1 MFYKIMCFITVAFF
15 TLTGFSQTTTINYLS
30 SGLSTS
36 ACNVFSSSV
45 NINGVQHY
53 SHAGGVTFNTTN
65 GIILTTVPTGSSA
78 GGTAYIIQGNFTP
91 NDKYDI
97 AITAKGNN
105 TLFLKTSVVP
115 NLNQFATSGTN
126 SCTPDP
132 FVVGYNTTGYS
143 QYVTVTST
151 SSVTYNIPQFTIAGS
166 TTYSYLVIWATG
178 GNPSLSLDAL
188 TISKVVITKTSTPT
202 FTITPN
208 TASIPCGSTTNKTFT
223 VNNVYNSPGTLSY
236 NWDLGSTNNGWIY
249 QGSPAPQSFT
259 TSQNNISLT
268 SSSAASSYSNV
279 AVTVVLNDSNYT
291 TLTSNVTTTPLE
303 HNMTITGA
311 NNICSSEIYTLN
323 NIPSGGTIVSFTAF
337 APKFFISY
345 TTSGN
350 QITIT
355 RNGIN
360 SGVVDITAVVAT
372 NCGNITVSRTIYLG
386 PIPATIIGPFDPVQ
400 HTIMTPCT
408 GEQYYFSAY
417 PIEGGATYSWEIIPP
432 VTSSENPYFLYGSTA
447 YVNFSDTAGCYTIKL
462 LKSDACGGTAITQQT
477 VCTQECFALKIATS
491 PNPATSILTVTLTDG
506 KEERTKQIKQ
516 ENIQIELYNFNT
528 GTKQKEWKYNT
539 TTQRQFTVNIT
550 DITKGIYVVK
560 VTKGKLQQVSKIIIE

>member
-1 MFYKIMCFITVAFF
+1 M
-15 TLTGFSQTTTINYLS
+15 
-30 SGLSTS
+30 
-36 ACNVFSSSV
+36 
-45 NINGVQHY
+45 
-53 SHAGGVTFNTTN
+53 
-65 GIILTTVPTGSSA
+65 
-78 GGTAYIIQGNFTP
+78 
-91 NDKYDI
+91 
-97 AITAKGNN
+97 
-105 TLFLKTSVVP
+105 
-115 NLNQFATSGTN
+115 
-126 SCTPDP
+126 
-132 FVVGYNTTGYS
+132 
-143 QYVTVTST
+143 
-151 SSVTYNIPQFTIAGS
+151 
-166 TTYSYLVIWATG
+166 
-178 GNPSLSLDAL
+178 DAL

-372 NCGNITVSRTIYLG
+372 NCGNITVSRTVYLG

-447 YVNFSDTAGCYTIKL
+447 YVNFSDTAVCYTIKL